1 MTELLALMSAVTF
14 GAGDFLGGR
23 ASMTASPLRITAIA
37 QVASALVLI
46 PVLMVVPSTAV
57 TFADVVWGAAGGLF
71 GLAGI
76 LALYTGLAIG
86 PMGVVAPITAVV
98 SALLP
103 IGVGLLSGED
113 PGGWALLGMALGLI
127 AVVAITRGDTG
138 SGRITGRVLG
148 LSLIAGAG
156 FAFFFIALA
165 QTEVASGMW
174 PLVGARAVT
183 VPAILAVAWLR
194 GDAVRSGGIP
204 MAAVGAGALDMVAN
218 GLFLAAV
225 QRGLL
230 AIASVLAALYPAV
243 TVLLA
248 RIVLHERM
256 SPAQLIGVVFALGA
270 IALIGLP

>member
-1 MTELLALMSAVTF
+1 MM
-14 GAGDFLGGR
+14 
-23 ASMTASPLRITAIA
+23 ASPLRITAVA
-37 QVASALVLI
+37 QVASAVVLV
-46 PVLMVVPSTAV
+46 PVLLIVPATEVTA
-57 TFADVVWGAAGGLF
+57 ADVAWGAAGGLF
-71 GLAGI
+71 GLVGI

-113 PGGWALLGMALGLI
+113 PGGWALLGMALGLL
-127 AVVAITRGDTG
+127 AVFAITRGDTG
-138 SGRITGRVLG
+138 TSRIGGRVLA
-148 LSLIAGAG
+148 LSLVAGAG
-156 FAFFFIALA
+156 FACFFIALA
-165 QTEVASGMW
+165 QTNVASGMW

-183 VPAILAVAWLR
+183 VPAILLVAWLR
-194 GDAVRSGGIP
+194 GERTRSGGIP
-204 MAAVGAGALDMVAN
+204 GAAVGAGMLDMVAN
-218 GLFLAAV
+218 GLFLGAV

-256 SPAQLIGVVFALGA
+256 APAQLIGVVFALGA